1 MFSCLYGTIQ
11 STDCWNAGS
20 VLIWGIMHLTYHDSK
35 PHTSEASTA
44 KAEEAGAPGSSY
56 GDFPAG
62 QPSGEV
68 PLPNPLPDPMREA
81 LEHVYYDWWGE
92 NYYALEL
99 GLPGDVLDLREK
111 LNAAFAKASSS
122 SLRAPRA

>member
-1 MFSCLYGTIQ
+1 
-11 STDCWNAGS
+11 
-20 VLIWGIMHLTYHDSK
+20 MHLTYHDSK
-35 PHTSEASTA
+35 PHTSEVSAA
-44 KAEEAGAPGSSY
+44 KAEETGAPGSNY

-62 QPSGEV
+62 QPSDEV
-68 PLPNPLPDPMREA
+68 TFPDSLPDPVREA
-81 LEHVYYDWWGE
+81 LERVYYDWWGE

-122 SLRAPRA
+122 SLLAPRA